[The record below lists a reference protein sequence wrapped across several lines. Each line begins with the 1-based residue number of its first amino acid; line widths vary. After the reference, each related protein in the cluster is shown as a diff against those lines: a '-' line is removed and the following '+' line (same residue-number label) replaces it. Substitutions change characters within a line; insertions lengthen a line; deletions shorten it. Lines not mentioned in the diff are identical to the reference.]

1 MVTFQSRVLL
11 VVGKTL
17 RIQIKRDERPAARL
31 AVRGGPGRIRTSVG
45 VNRRVYSPFPLAARA
60 PTQRRLRYRVGFDA
74 PKTLLGLRGVGLLTG
89 SVYFVPWVHLTSFL
103 N

>member
-1 MVTFQSRVLL
+1 MRRVSSWRRIHHIPGATNGELL
-11 VVGKTL
+11 
-17 RIQIKRDERPAARL
+17 L

-60 PTQRRLRYRVGFDA
+60 PTQRRLRYRFGSIA
-74 PKTLLGLRGVGLLTG
+74 PKKMTGLSNDEFANRSLYCISWVLLT
-89 SVYFVPWVHLTSFL
+89 LFL